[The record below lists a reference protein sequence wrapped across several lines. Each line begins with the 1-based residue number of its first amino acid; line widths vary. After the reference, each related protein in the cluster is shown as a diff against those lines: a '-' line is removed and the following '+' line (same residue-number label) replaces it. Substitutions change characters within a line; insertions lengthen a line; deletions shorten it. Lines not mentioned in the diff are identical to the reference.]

1 MNIPRMP
8 SKHASN
14 QEVRDYWVALDAL
27 KGPNGTRQVQVY
39 ASLEG
44 PKPCRARKLWYKVRS
59 AVQKWLREHFRRWNG
74 VSYRVVYTVAAL
86 PDSRLRLRYITK
98 AKNIS

>member
-8 SKHASN
+8 SQHASN
-14 QEVRDYWVALDAL
+14 QEIRDYWTTLEAL
-27 KGPNGTRQVQVY
+27 KGPDGTRQVQVY

-44 PKPCRARKLWYKVRS
+44 PKPCRARKMWYTVR
-59 AVQKWLREHFRRWNG
+59 AVARKWLREHFRRWNG
-74 VSYRVVYTVAAL
+74 VSYRVVYTVVMP

-98 AKNIS
+98 AENIS